1 MKNINKSNIMG
12 LIGMDI
18 INIKNEEVGTVVG
31 DFNGKY
37 IVNVDGEEKFY
48 SESTLIRN
56 WKIVEEETEEVMSEN
71 NETEEVINEENI
83 EDENKPNEVI
93 EEETEETS
101 NEEIITEEIND
112 EDEIVDEIEEVINEN
127 NEVIKEEIEEVI
139 DEENT
144 EDENKANEDEIV
156 EETEETSNEEII
168 TEEIKDEDEI
178 VDETEEVINENDEV
192 IEEETEEVISET
204 DETEEFVLETENE
217 GIIDNI
223 KETEGR
229 VKITGHLYGIPVK
242 FDKIN
247 QTTVWKTLI
256 KLYDNRKDENDKY
269 SLEDKKYLVRQLKQL
284 DEKVFA
290 GAFRCLVS
298 KTKQNYIDELLK

>member
-12 LIGMDI
+12 LIGMDV
-18 INIKNEEVGTVVG
+18 INIKNEAVGTVVG

-56 WKIVEEETEEVMSEN
+56 WKIVEEETEETSEAVLT
-71 NETEEVINEENI
+71 TEES
-83 EDENKPNEVI
+83 
-93 EEETEETS
+93 S
-101 NEEIITEEIND
+101 NEEIVTEEI
-112 EDEIVDEIEEVINEN
+112 
-127 NEVIKEEIEEVI
+127 
-139 DEENT
+139 
-144 EDENKANEDEIV
+144 EDEIV
-156 EETEETSNEEII
+156 EETE
-168 TEEIKDEDEI
+168 
-178 VDETEEVINENDEV
+178 EEVINENDEV
-192 IEEETEEVISET
+192 IKE
-204 DETEEFVLETENE
+204 ETEEFVLETENE

-269 SLEDKKYLVRQLKQL
+269 SLDDKKYLVRQLKQL

-298 KTKQNYIDELLK
+298 KTKQNYIEELMK

>member
-12 LIGMDI
+12 LIGMDV
-18 INIKNEEVGTVVG
+18 INIKNEAVGTVVG

-56 WKIVEEETEEVMSEN
+56 WKIVEEETEEI
-71 NETEEVINEENI
+71 NETVLT
-83 EDENKPNEVI
+83 
-93 EEETEETS
+93 TEESS
-101 NEEIITEEIND
+101 NEEIVTEEI
-112 EDEIVDEIEEVINEN
+112 EDEIVEETEEEVINEN
-127 NEVIKEEIEEVI
+127 NEVIEEETEDIM

-144 EDENKANEDEIV
+144 EDK
-156 EETEETSNEEII
+156 
-168 TEEIKDEDEI
+168 
-178 VDETEEVINENDEV
+178 NDEV
-192 IEEETEEVISET
+192 IEEETEEFI
-204 DETEEFVLETENE
+204 LETENR

-223 KETEGR
+223 KETEGK

-247 QTTVWKTLI
+247 QTTVWKTLNR
-256 KLYDNRKDENDKY
+256 LYDNRKNENDEY
-269 SLEDKKYLVRQLKQL
+269 SLDDKKYLVRQLKQL

-298 KTKQNYIDELLK
+298 KTKQNYIEELMK

>member
-12 LIGMDI
+12 LIGMDV
-18 INIKNEEVGTVVG
+18 INIKNEVVGTVVG

-37 IVNVDGEEKFY
+37 IINVDGEEKFY

-56 WKIVEEETEEVMSEN
+56 WKIVEEETEEV
-71 NETEEVINEENI
+71 INEENI
-83 EDENKPNEVI
+83 EDENKPDEVV

-101 NEEIITEEIND
+101 NEEII
-112 EDEIVDEIEEVINEN
+112 
-127 NEVIKEEIEEVI
+127 
-139 DEENT
+139 
-144 EDENKANEDEIV
+144 A
-156 EETEETSNEEII
+156 
-168 TEEIKDEDEI
+168 EEIKDEDEI
-178 VDETEEVINENDEV
+178 VDETEEVIS
-192 IEEETEEVISET
+192 ETE
-204 DETEEFVLETENE
+204 ETEEFVLETENE

-223 KETEGR
+223 KETEGK
-229 VKITGHLYGIPVK
+229 VKITGHLYGVPVK

-269 SLEDKKYLVRQLKQL
+269 SLDDKKYLVRQLKQL

-298 KTKQNYIDELLK
+298 KTKQNYIEELMK

>member
-12 LIGMDI
+12 LIGMDV

-31 DFNGKY
+31 DLNGKY

-48 SESTLIRN
+48 SESTLIKN
-56 WKIVEEETEEVMSEN
+56 WKIVEEETEEISETVLTTE
-71 NETEEVINEENI
+71 ETEEEVINKN
-83 EDENKPNEVI
+83 DEVI
-93 EEETEETS
+93 EEETE
-101 NEEIITEEIND
+101 N
-112 EDEIVDEIEEVINEN
+112 
-127 NEVIKEEIEEVI
+127 VI

-144 EDENKANEDEIV
+144 EDENK
-156 EETEETSNEEII
+156 
-168 TEEIKDEDEI
+168 
-178 VDETEEVINENDEV
+178 NDEV
-192 IEEETEEVISET
+192 IE
-204 DETEEFVLETENE
+204 DETEEFILETENR

-223 KETEGR
+223 KETEGK

-247 QTTVWKTLI
+247 QTTVWKTLNR
-256 KLYDNRKDENDKY
+256 LYDNRKNENDEY
-269 SLEDKKYLVRQLKQL
+269 SLDDKKYLVRQLKQL

-298 KTKQNYIDELLK
+298 KTKQNYIEELMK

>member
-12 LIGMDI
+12 LIGMDV
-18 INIKNEEVGTVVG
+18 INIKNEVVGTVVG

-48 SESTLIRN
+48 SESTLIKN
-56 WKIVEEETEEVMSEN
+56 WKIVEEETEEEVM
-71 NETEEVINEENI
+71 
-83 EDENKPNEVI
+83 
-93 EEETEETS
+93 
-101 NEEIITEEIND
+101 
-112 EDEIVDEIEEVINEN
+112 NEN
-127 NEVIKEEIEEVI
+127 E
-139 DEENT
+139 
-144 EDENKANEDEIV
+144 
-156 EETEETSNEEII
+156 
-168 TEEIKDEDEI
+168 
-178 VDETEEVINENDEV
+178 ETEEVINENDEV
-192 IEEETEEVISET
+192 IEEETEEVMNEN
-204 DETEEFVLETENE
+204 DEAEEFILETENE

-223 KETEGR
+223 KETEGK
-229 VKITGHLYGIPVK
+229 VKITGHLYGVPVK

-269 SLEDKKYLVRQLKQL
+269 SLDDKKYLVRQLKQL

-298 KTKQNYIDELLK
+298 KTKQNYIEELMK

>member
-12 LIGMDI
+12 LIGMDV
-18 INIKNEEVGTVVG
+18 INIKNEVVGTVVG

-56 WKIVEEETEEVMSEN
+56 WKIVEDETEEEVIKENDEVIKEETEEVMSEN
-71 NETEEVINEENI
+71 NE
-83 EDENKPNEVI
+83 
-93 EEETEETS
+93 
-101 NEEIITEEIND
+101 
-112 EDEIVDEIEEVINEN
+112 
-127 NEVIKEEIEEVI
+127 
-139 DEENT
+139 
-144 EDENKANEDEIV
+144 DEIV
-156 EETEETSNEEII
+156 EETEEVMS
-168 TEEIKDEDEI
+168 
-178 VDETEEVINENDEV
+178 EN
-192 IEEETEEVISET
+192 
-204 DETEEFVLETENE
+204 DETEEFILETKNE

-223 KETEGR
+223 KETEGK
-229 VKITGHLYGIPVK
+229 VKITGHLYGVPVK

-269 SLEDKKYLVRQLKQL
+269 SLDDKKYLVRQLKQL
-284 DEKVFA
+284 NEEVFA

-298 KTKQNYIDELLK
+298 KTKQNYIEELMK

>member
-12 LIGMDI
+12 LIGMDV
-18 INIKNEEVGTVVG
+18 INIKNEAVGTVVG

-56 WKIVEEETEEVMSEN
+56 WKIVEEETEETSEAVLT
-71 NETEEVINEENI
+71 TEES
-83 EDENKPNEVI
+83 
-93 EEETEETS
+93 S
-101 NEEIITEEIND
+101 NEEIVTEEI
-112 EDEIVDEIEEVINEN
+112 EDEIVEETEEEVINEN
-127 NEVIKEEIEEVI
+127 NEVIEEETEDIM

-144 EDENKANEDEIV
+144 EDK
-156 EETEETSNEEII
+156 
-168 TEEIKDEDEI
+168 
-178 VDETEEVINENDEV
+178 NDEV
-192 IEEETEEVISET
+192 IEEETEEFI
-204 DETEEFVLETENE
+204 LETENR

-223 KETEGR
+223 KETEGK
-229 VKITGHLYGIPVK
+229 VKITGHLYGVPVK

-247 QTTVWKTLI
+247 QTTIWKTLNR
-256 KLYDNRKDENDKY
+256 LYDNRKNENDEY
-269 SLEDKKYLVRQLKQL
+269 SLDDKKYLVRQLKQL

-298 KTKQNYIDELLK
+298 KTKQNYIEELMK

>member
-1 MKNINKSNIMG
+1 MKNINKWNIMG

-71 NETEEVINEENI
+71 NEA
-83 EDENKPNEVI
+83 
-93 EEETEETS
+93 
-101 NEEIITEEIND
+101 
-112 EDEIVDEIEEVINEN
+112 EEVINEN

-144 EDENKANEDEIV
+144 EDENKANEDEII

-178 VDETEEVINENDEV
+178 VDKTEEVINEN
-192 IEEETEEVISET
+192 

-229 VKITGHLYGIPVK
+229 VKITGHLYGVPVK

-269 SLEDKKYLVRQLKQL
+269 SLDDKKYLVRQLKQL

-298 KTKQNYIDELLK
+298 KTKQNYIEELMK

>member
-12 LIGMDI
+12 LIGMDV

-56 WKIVEEETEEVMSEN
+56 WKIVEEETEETSEAVLT
-71 NETEEVINEENI
+71 TEES
-83 EDENKPNEVI
+83 
-93 EEETEETS
+93 S
-101 NEEIITEEIND
+101 NEEIVTEEI
-112 EDEIVDEIEEVINEN
+112 EDEIVEETEEEVINEN
-127 NEVIKEEIEEVI
+127 NEVIEEETEDII

-144 EDENKANEDEIV
+144 ED
-156 EETEETSNEEII
+156 
-168 TEEIKDEDEI
+168 
-178 VDETEEVINENDEV
+178 ENDEV
-192 IEEETEEVISET
+192 IEEETEEFI
-204 DETEEFVLETENE
+204 LETENR

-223 KETEGR
+223 KETEGK
-229 VKITGHLYGIPVK
+229 VKITGHLYGVPVK

-247 QTTVWKTLI
+247 QTTVWKTLNR
-256 KLYDNRKDENDKY
+256 LYDNRKNENDEY

-298 KTKQNYIDELLK
+298 KTKQNYIEELMK

>member
-12 LIGMDI
+12 LIGMDV
-18 INIKNEEVGTVVG
+18 INIKNEAVGTVVG

-48 SESTLIRN
+48 SESTLIKN
-56 WKIVEEETEEVMSEN
+56 WKIVEEETEEISEAVL
-71 NETEEVINEENI
+71 TT
-83 EDENKPNEVI
+83 
-93 EEETEETS
+93 EETE
-101 NEEIITEEIND
+101 
-112 EDEIVDEIEEVINEN
+112 
-127 NEVIKEEIEEVI
+127 
-139 DEENT
+139 
-144 EDENKANEDEIV
+144 
-156 EETEETSNEEII
+156 
-168 TEEIKDEDEI
+168 
-178 VDETEEVINENDEV
+178 EEVINENDEV
-192 IEEETEEVISET
+192 IEEETEDVIDEENTEDENKNDEVTEE
-204 DETEEFVLETENE
+204 ETEEFILETENE

-223 KETEGR
+223 KETEGK

-247 QTTVWKTLI
+247 QTTVWKTLNR
-256 KLYDNRKDENDKY
+256 LYDNRKNENDEY

-298 KTKQNYIDELLK
+298 KTKQNYIEELMK

>member
-12 LIGMDI
+12 LIGMDV

-31 DFNGKY
+31 DLNGKY

-56 WKIVEEETEEVMSEN
+56 WKIVEEETEEEVMNEN
-71 NETEEVINEENI
+71 
-83 EDENKPNEVI
+83 DEVI
-93 EEETEETS
+93 EEETE
-101 NEEIITEEIND
+101 D
-112 EDEIVDEIEEVINEN
+112 
-127 NEVIKEEIEEVI
+127 VI

-144 EDENKANEDEIV
+144 EDENKADEDEIV
-156 EETEETSNEEII
+156 EETEE
-168 TEEIKDEDEI
+168 
-178 VDETEEVINENDEV
+178 EVMNENDEV
-192 IEEETEEVISET
+192 IEEETEDVIDEENTEDENKADEDEIVEETEEEVMNENDEVIEEETEDAISET
-204 DETEEFVLETENE
+204 EETEEFVLETENE

-229 VKITGHLYGIPVK
+229 VKITGHLYGVPVK

-269 SLEDKKYLVRQLKQL
+269 SLDDKKYLVRQLKQL

-298 KTKQNYIDELLK
+298 KTKQNYIEELLK